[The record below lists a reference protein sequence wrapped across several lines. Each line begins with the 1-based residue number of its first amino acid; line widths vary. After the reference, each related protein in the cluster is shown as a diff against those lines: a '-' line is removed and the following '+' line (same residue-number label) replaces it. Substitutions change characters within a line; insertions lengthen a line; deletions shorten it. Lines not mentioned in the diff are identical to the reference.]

1 MKKERGSQNRVIPKG
16 LRVNI
21 HQIDIPA
28 QEVTLNAEIM
38 DISRTGIR
46 IRLNKPLNKVL
57 NKVKISIHLPDSGT
71 PFSVNCIIKNQHS
84 DKEYDLCYL
93 DENHHTQKSIDD
105 MLFQCVKL
113 YDSIFLIKPS
123 S

>member
-1 MKKERGSQNRVIPKG
+1 
-16 LRVNI
+16 
-21 HQIDIPA
+21 
-28 QEVTLNAEIM
+28 M

-57 NKVKISIHLPDSGT
+57 NNYS
-71 PFSVNCIIKNQHS
+71 
-84 DKEYDLCYL
+84 

>member
-1 MKKERGSQNRVIPKG
+1 MKKERRSQNRVIPKG

-57 NKVKISIHLPDSGT
+57 NKVKISMHLPDSGT

-84 DKEYDLCYL
+84 DKEYGLCYS